1 MDKNDAALRAARQ
14 AMVLEIAAEV
24 RATRRHL
31 GKETLDARVMAAM
44 GKVPRHAFVPP
55 VNRPYAYENR
65 PQPIGHGQTISQPYM
80 VAIMTDLAAIGADD
94 RVLEIGTGC
103 GYQTAV
109 LAELAARVY
118 SVEVVPELAN
128 QAAARLRELGYG
140 NVELRIGDGA
150 LGWPER
156 APFDAIVVTAAA
168 WRRVPP
174 TLIDQMAPG
183 GRLVVPV
190 DRSKAA
196 ARYPFTAQEQDLQLI
211 SRDMEGNITERS
223 VLPVAFVPLVEGGAS
238 AQRRGK
244 D

>member
-31 GKETLDARVMAAM
+31 GKEALDARVMAAM

-80 VAIMTDLAAIGADD
+80 VAIMTDLAAVGPKD

-174 TLIDQMAPG
+174 TLIDQLAPG
-183 GRLVVPV
+183 GRVVVPV

-211 SRDMEGNITERS
+211 TKDAAGKITERS
-223 VLPVAFVPLVEGGAS
+223 VLPVAFVPLVEGS
-238 AQRRGK
+238 AIPGQRGK
-244 D
+244 G

>member
-1 MDKNDAALRAARQ
+1 MDMNDAAFRAARE
-14 AMVLEIAAEV
+14 AMVGEIAAEV
-24 RATRRHL
+24 RATRKHL
-31 GKETLDARVMAAM
+31 GKDALDARVMAAM

-80 VAIMTDLAAIGADD
+80 VAIMTDLAAIGPKD

-109 LAELAARVY
+109 LAELAASVY
-118 SVEVVPELAN
+118 SVEVVPELAS

-150 LGWPER
+150 QGWPER
-156 APFDAIVVTAAA
+156 APFDAIIVTAAA

-174 TLIDQMAPG
+174 TLIEQLAPG

-196 ARYPFTAQEQDLQLI
+196 ARYPFTAQEQDLQLV
-211 SRDMEGNITERS
+211 SKDLEGKITQRS
-223 VLPVAFVPLVEGGAS
+223 VLPVAFVPLVESGKTAEG
-238 AQRRGK
+238 RGK